1 MKKNSAFIVLLF
13 LGHFLLAQPKSLNS
27 TIEKVTVFFNGA
39 QVSRSANTP
48 LSIGKSEIVFKGLT
62 PNLDTRSVQVRG
74 EGDFTVLSVT
84 PRTNFL
90 ESATKRDTI
99 KDLEQQLDVLKDRL
113 ALENNQLSV
122 LQQEETFLQRNQVQ
136 ILGVQNTSLKLDDL
150 KQAAEYQHV
159 RMSEILN
166 KRFDIQKDVA
176 KIQVELSR
184 LDSQLREMNAKK
196 NTISSEIVVVV
207 NAPSATSAKFFVS
220 YVVPNAG
227 WIPTYDLRVKDIS
240 TPLSMQMKANVQQA
254 TGEDW
259 KDVKLTLSS
268 GNPMESGLKPEL
280 QPWRLD
286 YYKPEPIRKDKANL
300 GYSVADMESVSPN
313 FRRNPSITQVSGVAT
328 DERGEP
334 LIGASIVIKGTSIG
348 AITDVDGKFSLVLP
362 SSGSVLVVSYVGFNS
377 KEIAITSSNMNIS
390 LQENAGALSEVVVTG
405 YGRQRNPLKKLAGKV
420 SGVQTRAAKSNNDDA
435 SAPETEEVIKQTSVS
450 YDIALPY
457 SILSD
462 NKAQTVEI
470 KDLDVPATYQY
481 FVAPKLDKDAFL
493 TAQIIDWEQYNL
505 LSGEANLFFE
515 GTFMGKTVLNTL
527 STEDTLNISLGRDKN
542 VVVTRMKL
550 KDFTKTKFLSDKRTD
565 SRAFET
571 TVRNKRGQALNIIVE
586 DQIPISVTKEL
597 EVETDTG
604 NASVDAQTGKLTWKL
619 DVPSGKDK
627 KVKFSYTAK
636 YPKGQK
642 VILE

>member
-1 MKKNSAFIVLLF
+1 MKKKFIFIGFVF
-13 LGHFLLAQPKSLNS
+13 LGHILSAQSKPLNS
-27 TIEKVTVFFNGA
+27 KIEKVTVFFNGA
-39 QVSRSANTP
+39 QISRSASTP
-48 LSIGKSEIVFKGLT
+48 LSTGRSEIIFKGLT

-99 KDLEQQLDVLKDRL
+99 KDLEEQLDALKDRL

-122 LQQEETFLQRNQVQ
+122 LQQEEKFLQVNQVQ
-136 ILGVQNTSLKLDDL
+136 ILGVSNTALKLDDL
-150 KQAAEYQHV
+150 KQTAEYQRV
-159 RMSEILN
+159 RLAEILN

-176 KIQVELSR
+176 KIQVELSH
-184 LDSQLREMNAKK
+184 LGSQLLEMNAKK

-207 NAPSATSAKFFVS
+207 NAPSATAAKFFVS

-240 TPLSMQMKANVQQA
+240 TPLSMQMKAHVQQA

-280 QPWRLD
+280 VPWRLD
-286 YYKPEPIRKDKANL
+286 YFRPQVPSS
-300 GYSVADMESVSPN
+300 YSNRVAYEEVSPN
-313 FRRNPSITQVSGVAT
+313 FRRNPSITQVSGVVSDAA
-328 DERGEP
+328 
-334 LIGASIVIKGTSIG
+334 GAIPGSSVIIKGTSIG
-348 AITDVDGKFSLVLP
+348 TITDLDGKFSLTLTSSANVLDI
-362 SSGSVLVVSYVGFNS
+362 SAVGYNS
-377 KEIAITSSNMNIS
+377 KEVAITGNNLNIS
-390 LQENAGALSEVVVTG
+390 LQENISALNEVVVVG

-420 SGVQTRAAKSNNDDA
+420 AGIQIRGGKSNNDDA
-435 SAPETEEVIKQTSVS
+435 SAPETEEVVKQTSVS

-457 SILSD
+457 SILND

-470 KDLDVPATYQY
+470 KDLEVPASYQY

-527 STEDTLNISLGRDKN
+527 STEDTLNISLGRDKS
-542 VVVTRMKL
+542 VVVIRTKL

-571 TVRNKRGQALNIIVE
+571 TVKNKRGQSLSIIVE
-586 DQIPISVTKEL
+586 DQIPVSATKDI
-597 EVETDTG
+597 EVEADTG
-604 NASVDAQTGKLTWKL
+604 NATLDVQTGKLTWKL
-619 DVPSGKDK
+619 DVPSSKDK

-636 YPKGQK
+636 YPKGQR

>member
-1 MKKNSAFIVLLF
+1 MKKNFAFIVLLF
-13 LGHFLLAQPKSLNS
+13 LGQVLLAQPKLLNS

-39 QVSRSANTP
+39 QITRSANTP

-99 KDLEQQLDVLKDRL
+99 KDLEQQLDILKDRL
-113 ALENNQLSV
+113 TLENNQLAV
-122 LQQEETFLQRNQVQ
+122 LQQEESFLQLNQVQ
-136 ILGVQNTSLKLDDL
+136 ILGVQNTVLKLDDL
-150 KQAAEYQHV
+150 KQTAEYQRV
-159 RMSEILN
+159 RLSEILN
-166 KRFDIQKDVA
+166 KRFDIQKNVA
-176 KIQVELSR
+176 KIQIDLAR
-184 LDSQLREMNAKK
+184 LGSQLREMNAQK

-207 NAPSATSAKFFVS
+207 NAPSATSAKFFVT
-220 YVVPNAG
+220 YVVQNAG

-259 KDVKLTLSS
+259 KEVKLTLSS

-286 YYKPEPIRKDKANL
+286 YYRPEPIRKDKANL
-300 GYSVADMESVSPN
+300 GYAVADMDMVLPN

-328 DERGEP
+328 DETGEP
-334 LIGASIVIKGTSIG
+334 LVGASIVVKGTSTG
-348 AITDVDGKFSLVLP
+348 VVTDIDGKFSLKLP
-362 SSGSVLVVSYVGFNS
+362 SSGNILVVSYVGFNS
-377 KEIAITSSNMNIS
+377 KEIAITSSNINIS
-390 LQENAGALSEVVVTG
+390 LQEGNALNEVVVTG
-405 YGRQRNPLKKLAGKV
+405 YGIKRKSGMDYALTGKIKTKK
-420 SGVQTRAAKSNNDDA
+420 TNNNDA
-435 SAPETEEVIKQTSVS
+435 EAPKTEEVIKQTSVS
-450 YDIALPY
+450 YDITLPY
-457 SILSD
+457 SILND

-542 VVVTRMKL
+542 VVVTRTKL

-571 TVRNKRGQALNIIVE
+571 TVRNKRGQPLSIIVE
-586 DQIPISVTKEL
+586 DQIPISVTKDI

-604 NASVDAQTGKLTWKL
+604 NATVDAQTGKLTWKL

>member
-1 MKKNSAFIVLLF
+1 MKKKSIFIAFVF
-13 LGHFLLAQPKSLNS
+13 LGHILSAQSKPLNS

-39 QVSRSANTP
+39 QVSRSASTP
-48 LSIGKSEIVFKGLT
+48 LSMGKSEIVFKGLT

-99 KDLEQQLDVLKDRL
+99 KDLEEQLDALKDRL

-122 LQQEETFLQRNQVQ
+122 LQQEESFLQRNQVQ
-136 ILGVQNTSLKLDDL
+136 ILGVSNTTLKLDDL
-150 KQAAEYQHV
+150 KQTAEYQ
-159 RMSEILN
+159 RIRLSEILN

-184 LDSQLREMNAKK
+184 LGSQLLEMNAKK

-207 NAPSATSAKFFVS
+207 NAPSATAAKFFVS

-280 QPWRLD
+280 MPWRLD
-286 YYKPEPIRKDKANL
+286 YFRPQVPSS
-300 GYSVADMESVSPN
+300 YSNRVAYEEVSPN
-313 FRRNPSITQVSGVAT
+313 FRRNPSITQVSGVVS
-328 DERGEP
+328 DNNEP
-334 LIGASIVIKGTSIG
+334 LVGANVLIKGTTIG
-348 AITDVDGKFSLVLP
+348 TMTDVDGKFSLTLP
-362 SSGSVLVVSYVGFNS
+362 SSGNVLVVSFVGYNS
-377 KEIAITSSNMNIS
+377 KEIAITGSNLNVS
-390 LQENAGALSEVVVTG
+390 LQEGNALNEVVVVG

-420 SGVQTRAAKSNNDDA
+420 AGIQTRAAKSNNDDA
-435 SAPETEEVIKQTSVS
+435 YAPETEEVVKQTSVS

-470 KDLDVPATYQY
+470 KDLEVPASYQY

-527 STEDTLNISLGRDKN
+527 STEDTLNISLGRDKS
-542 VVVTRMKL
+542 VVVTRTKL

-565 SRAFET
+565 SRAFEI
-571 TVRNKRGQALNIIVE
+571 TVKNKRGQPLSIIVE
-586 DQIPISVTKEL
+586 DQIPVSATKDI
-597 EVETDTG
+597 EVEADTG
-604 NASVDAQTGKLTWKL
+604 SATLDVQMGKLTWKL

-636 YPKGQK
+636 YPKGQR

>member
-1 MKKNSAFIVLLF
+1 MKKNSAFIVLIF
-13 LGHFLLAQPKSLNS
+13 LGHILLAQPKPLNS

-90 ESATKRDTI
+90 ESATKCDTI
-99 KDLEQQLDVLKDRL
+99 KDLEQQLEVLKDRL
-113 ALENNQLSV
+113 DLENNQLSV
-122 LQQEETFLQRNQVQ
+122 LQQEEKFLQLNQVQ

-150 KQAAEYQHV
+150 KQTAEYQRV
-159 RMSEILN
+159 RLSEILN

-184 LDSQLREMNAKK
+184 LGSQLREMNAKR

-220 YVVPNAG
+220 YVVPNAS

-240 TPLSMQMKANVQQA
+240 TPLSMLMKANVQQA

-280 QPWRLD
+280 KPW
-286 YYKPEPIRKDKANL
+286 NL
-300 GYSVADMESVSPN
+300 GFVQPIVKQYERLEKSAIVNNVSASANVA
-313 FRRNPSITQVSGVAT
+313 A
-328 DERGEP
+328 
-334 LIGASIVIKGTSIG
+334 
-348 AITDVDGKFSLVLP
+348 
-362 SSGSVLVVSYVGFNS
+362 
-377 KEIAITSSNMNIS
+377 
-390 LQENAGALSEVVVTG
+390 
-405 YGRQRNPLKKLAGKV
+405 
-420 SGVQTRAAKSNNDDA
+420 RAAKNNNDDKLSGA
-435 SAPETEEVIKQTSVS
+435 YTITPPLVTERQQTTATSF
-450 YDIALPY
+450 DIELPY
-457 SILSD
+457 SIPTD
-462 NKAQTVEI
+462 NKPQSVEI
-470 KDLDVPATYQY
+470 KSLDLPASYQY

-542 VVVTRMKL
+542 VVVTRTKL
-550 KDFTKTKFLSDKRTD
+550 KDFTQTKFLSDKRTD

-604 NASVDAQTGKLTWKL
+604 NAIVDEQTGKLTWKL

>member
-1 MKKNSAFIVLLF
+1 MKKKSIFIAFVF
-13 LGHFLLAQPKSLNS
+13 LGHILLAQPKPLNS

-39 QVSRSANTP
+39 QVSRSASTP
-48 LSIGKSEIVFKGLT
+48 LSMGRSEIVFKGLT

-99 KDLEQQLDVLKDRL
+99 KDLEEQLDALKDRL
-113 ALENNQLSV
+113 ALENNQLLV
-122 LQQEETFLQRNQVQ
+122 LQQEEKFLQVNQVQ
-136 ILGVQNTSLKLDDL
+136 ILGVSNTNLKLDDL
-150 KQAAEYQHV
+150 KQTADFQ
-159 RMSEILN
+159 RIRLSEILN

-184 LDSQLREMNAKK
+184 LGSQLLEMNAKK

-240 TPLSMQMKANVQQA
+240 TPLSMQMKAHVQQA

-280 QPWRLD
+280 MPWRLD
-286 YYKPEPIRKDKANL
+286 YFRPQLPSS
-300 GYSVADMESVSPN
+300 YSNRVTYEEVSSS
-313 FRRNPSITQVSGVAT
+313 FRRNPSITQVSGVLT
-328 DERGEP
+328 DEGGEP
-334 LIGASIVIKGTSIG
+334 LVGASVLIKGTSIG
-348 AITDVDGKFSLVLP
+348 AISDVNGKFSLTLP
-362 SSGSVLVVSYVGFNS
+362 SSGNILVVNFVGYNS
-377 KEIAITSSNMNIS
+377 KEVAITSNNMNIS
-390 LQENAGALSEVVVTG
+390 LQEGNVLNEVVVAG

-420 SGVQTRAAKSNNDDA
+420 AGIQIRGAKSNNDDA
-435 SAPETEEVIKQTSVS
+435 SAPETEEVVKQTSVS

-457 SILSD
+457 SILND

-470 KDLDVPATYQY
+470 KDLEVPASYQY

-515 GTFMGKTVLNTL
+515 GTFMGKTVLNAF
-527 STEDTLNISLGRDKN
+527 STEDTLNISLGRDKS
-542 VVVTRMKL
+542 VVVTRTKL

-571 TVRNKRGQALNIIVE
+571 TVRNKRGQPLSIIVE
-586 DQIPISVTKEL
+586 DQIPISVTKDI
-597 EVETDTG
+597 EVEADMGSATLD
-604 NASVDAQTGKLTWKL
+604 VPTGKLTWKL
-619 DVPSGKDK
+619 DIPSGKDK